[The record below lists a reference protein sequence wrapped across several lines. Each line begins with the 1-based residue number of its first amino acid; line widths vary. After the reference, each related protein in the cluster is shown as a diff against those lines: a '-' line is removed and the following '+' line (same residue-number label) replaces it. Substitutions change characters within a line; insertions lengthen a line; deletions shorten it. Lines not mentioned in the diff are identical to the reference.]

1 MARIRQQKRQKNN
14 TYEQRFRKS
23 QENLK
28 LFQVEFIPNH
38 INIPKVTSEVRNDV
52 KTRREKA
59 TREGHA
65 RKLPKEKETR
75 LIQTDEIH
83 GQKEESVGKVVVH
96 EVETRV
102 YEKSKNVIFYFVQ
115 FF

>member
-1 MARIRQQKRQKNN
+1 MSRDLGSRKRILNFSKQIL
-14 TYEQRFRKS
+14 TLS
-23 QENLK
+23 
-28 LFQVEFIPNH
+28 H
-38 INIPKVTSEVRNDV
+38 INIPKVTSEARNDV

-59 TREGHA
+59 PREGHA

-75 LIQTDEIH
+75 LIQVDEIH

-96 EVETRV
+96 EVETGV